1 MKVLLGTYKLKSGL
15 DSDTIPLDK
24 LLESIC
30 EYLNLPDGDIEI
42 TLTTDKE
49 IKRLNNQ
56 YRQKDVPTNVLSFP
70 QFSWKAPL
78 DIQDQIRS
86 SFEEDNRPLWG
97 EIILSIETIERE
109 ANEQQVNFTDEL
121 IRICIHGMLHLFGFS
136 HETEKDYE
144 VMAVIEESAINF
156 SKKWIQHQ

>member
-56 YRQKDVPTNVLSFP
+56 YRQKDVP
-70 QFSWKAPL
+70 
-78 DIQDQIRS
+78 
-86 SFEEDNRPLWG
+86 
-97 EIILSIETIERE
+97 
-109 ANEQQVNFTDEL
+109 
-121 IRICIHGMLHLFGFS
+121 
-136 HETEKDYE
+136 
-144 VMAVIEESAINF
+144 
-156 SKKWIQHQ
+156 